1 MPDLKITGKSCNV
14 DKKYHFQNN
23 PKFYQDVFFLSL
35 YFYNHVNFIRKHFM
49 VNKPISKA

>member
-23 PKFYQDVFFLSL
+23 PKIYQDVFFYL